1 MFDSWKTRWLEWL
14 EDKPRVGQVLAFVRS
29 WLPPVNYITIHYAY
43 FISVTVAS
51 SLIFWGSSRP
61 FGSVDYVDSLFLVTS
76 ALTTTG
82 LATRNL
88 SEMTTWQQVQLWFL
102 LMIGSPIWV
111 SFWTVLVRKRAF
123 ERRFE
128 DIVETERE
136 RRRRHREL
144 KKVNSRGI
152 RRAPNLLNMLS
163 LSKYSGGP
171 AGTQPELSGLGS
183 RAPAQ
188 ELTDLNQSS
197 SERAISGPL
206 DTTPSHDQH
215 SVEKVDVNSLPDLEA
230 SHDGPRD
237 HISFAEPTSPSNG
250 NGYGLT
256 SAYSHGSHATSPG
269 APNNLIRR
277 GSNATTVA
285 SAESEDFLMHWKK
298 ILGKH
303 NVSRSGQF
311 YDLTE
316 EEREHLGGCEYRA
329 LKILSVVVPLY
340 SLLFQFF
347 GAVALACW
355 IALRN
360 PEIPR
365 ANGQNP
371 WWTGIFYS
379 VSAFNNGGFTLL
391 DDSVVPFQSHY
402 FVLFVIGLLIL
413 AGNTAYPIFL
423 RLGLWSTLKFLQ
435 LTSPPHVHGPW
446 KETFEFILKYPRR
459 VYTTLF
465 PARATW
471 WLVGVLFVTN
481 LIDWVAFE
489 ILNIGNPELEKLPMG
504 DKIMAGL
511 FQAISVRAA
520 GFAVISISVL
530 YVGVQV
536 LYLIMMYISVYP
548 VVITMRN
555 SNVYEERSL
564 GIYEDE
570 DEAIKEQ
577 ENLTNT
583 NPLSSGPEPDPKHT
597 LRRRNTAAV
606 LGQQLRRAATFQGV
620 GVARPVKSEE
630 DTSRISFIGQQIKGQ
645 LAHDLWW
652 LVLAILIIVIIETDH
667 FLKDPTT
674 YSVFNI
680 LFEATSAYACVG
692 LSIGL
697 PNDAFSF
704 SGGLHK
710 GSKIVLVLV
719 MLRGRHRG
727 LPVAIDRAVRLP
739 GDQLRKDEEEDT
751 KIRRTK
757 TMHRM
762 MSHEE

>member
-1 MFDSWKTRWLEWL
+1 MFDSSRTRWLEWL
-14 EDKPRVGQVLAFVRS
+14 EDRPRVGQVLAFARS

-43 FISVTVAS
+43 FISVTAAS
-51 SLIFWGSSRP
+51 SLVFWGSAKP

-88 SEMTTWQQVQLWFL
+88 SEMTAWQQVQLWFL

-144 KKVNSRGI
+144 KKINSLE
-152 RRAPNLLNMLS
+152 AL
-163 LSKYSGGP
+163 
-171 AGTQPELSGLGS
+171 PEY
-183 RAPAQ
+183 
-188 ELTDLNQSS
+188 NQSCRDS
-197 SERAISGPL
+197 VLARRHMLLVLATL
-206 DTTPSHDQH
+206 D
-215 SVEKVDVNSLPDLEA
+215 K
-230 SHDGPRD
+230 
-237 HISFAEPTSPSNG
+237 SFQILTRPMSPPNG
-250 NGYGLT
+250 NGHGLT
-256 SAYSHGSHATSPG
+256 TAYSHGSHAAAPG

-285 SAESEDFLMHWKK
+285 SAESENFLMHWKK

-311 YDLTE
+311 YDLSE

-340 SLLFQFF
+340 SILFQFL

-371 WWTGIFYS
+371 WWAGIFYS

-423 RLGLWSTLKFLQ
+423 RLGLWSTLKLLE
-435 LTSPPHVHGPW
+435 LTSPPHVHSPW

-489 ILNIGNPELEKLPMG
+489 VLNIGNQELENLPVG
-504 DKIMAGL
+504 DKIVAGL

-564 GIYEDE
+564 GIYDDE
-570 DEAIKEQ
+570 DEATKEQ

-583 NPLSSGPEPDPKHT
+583 NPLSSGPEPDQKHT

-630 DTSRISFIGQQIKGQ
+630 DTSRISFIGQQIRGQ

-667 FLKDPTT
+667 FLRDPITF
-674 YSVFNI
+674 SVFNI

-762 MSHEE
+762 MGPDE